1 MDRLVSSYLDKV
13 RDYTDIFSFLGAYVP
28 FIWSCP
34 GCGHQQGAEPAEA
47 PRREERD
54 PGERGQEGGAGHRA
68 DLPRVRGLR
77 GGRDQGPRQPPR
89 LEGGHDLEVL
99 LRQVSPV

>member
-34 GCGHQQGAEPAEA
+34 GCGHQQGAELAEA

-54 PGERGQEGGAGHRA
+54 PGERGQEG
-68 DLPRVRGLR
+68 
-77 GGRDQGPRQPPR
+77 
-89 LEGGHDLEVL
+89 
-99 LRQVSPV
+99 